1 MNETGASEKDAHEY
15 VKSLI
20 STTWKKVNEERAAS
34 SPFCQTFIEI
44 VMNLERMGHFMYQY
58 GDGFGVADQKT
69 KDSILLLLIQP
80 IPHSRM
86 SSGNSNTTP
95 NSNIK

>member
-34 SPFCQTFIEI
+34 SPLCQTFIEI

-58 GDGFGVADQKT
+58 GDEFGVQT
-69 KDSILLLLIQP
+69 KKLKIVYYCYLFSPFLTPRCLLAIQILHQ
-80 IPHSRM
+80 
-86 SSGNSNTTP
+86 T
-95 NSNIK
+95 